1 MKLRIDRKSR
11 LPVYIQLYQQIKEM
25 IFDGSLV
32 DGYSLPSE
40 RSLAKELGVHRNTI
54 IRAYSELRDEGLL
67 TSYQGIGYQVRYK
80 SMYEG
85 MIRKKVNWEA
95 LIKDE
100 Y

>member
-54 IRAYSELRDEGLL
+54 IRAYS
-67 TSYQGIGYQVRYK
+67 
-80 SMYEG
+80 
-85 MIRKKVNWEA
+85 
-95 LIKDE
+95 
-100 Y
+100 